1 MPPVRT
7 DPYPAFNF
15 LFEIS
20 GMAKGSFSEVS
31 GLDFSPPPSPS
42 ANASPAS
49 PHRSFSP
56 LLPFISPMASSMPPS
71 VTPYSNTP
79 SFPSISTT

>member
-20 GMAKGSFSEVS
+20 GIAKGSFREVS
-31 GLDFSPPPSPS
+31 GLDSSPPPSPS
-42 ANASPAS
+42 ANASWPS
-49 PHRSFSP
+49 PHLSFSP
-56 LLPFISPMASSMPPS
+56 LLPFISPA
-71 VTPYSNTP
+71 
-79 SFPSISTT
+79 F